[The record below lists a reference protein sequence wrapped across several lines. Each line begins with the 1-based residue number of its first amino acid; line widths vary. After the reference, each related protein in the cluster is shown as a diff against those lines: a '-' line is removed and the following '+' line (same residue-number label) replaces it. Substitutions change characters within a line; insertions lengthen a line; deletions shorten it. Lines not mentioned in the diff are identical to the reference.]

1 MIGIGLLLSAF
12 LLLLLPLLFAELL
25 AASLFRL
32 HLAPDTAL
40 LLLLAIMLGGL
51 INIPIRRLSRG
62 MEVMVD
68 PFAVY
73 GLAGRIPLLRRV
85 RRDTI
90 IAVNL
95 GGCLIPTGLALYE
108 AMNLD
113 PASLLAVS
121 IAAPLNILV
130 CYLLA
135 RPLAGI
141 GITLPALVPA
151 FTAALAAML
160 LAPTG
165 AAPVAYIA
173 GVLGPLVGA
182 DLLHLRDIRR
192 IATGVASIGGAG
204 TFDSIVL
211 SGLVAAYLA

>member
-130 CYLLA
+130 CY
-135 RPLAGI
+135 
-141 GITLPALVPA
+141 
-151 FTAALAAML
+151 ML